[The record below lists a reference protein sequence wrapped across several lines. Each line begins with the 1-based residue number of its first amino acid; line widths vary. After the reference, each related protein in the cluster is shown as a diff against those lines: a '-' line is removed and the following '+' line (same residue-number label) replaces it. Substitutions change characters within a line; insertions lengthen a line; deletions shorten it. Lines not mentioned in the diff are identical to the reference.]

1 MAVKR
6 VPVGKSIDN
15 SENLDRRDEVVGF
28 AELFNE
34 ARRHVA
40 QHPIGF
46 KEVESSV
53 GSSKVSC
60 RLRFESRC
68 GSTTLEE
75 FPDGLDVPDR
85 PPLQQ
90 GNGILQT
97 AISDAEEETV
107 SG

>member
-1 MAVKR
+1 MVVKR
-6 VPVGKSIDN
+6 MPVGKSIDN
-15 SENLDRRDEVVGF
+15 SENLDRRDEVVGS

-34 ARRHVA
+34 ARRHTA
-40 QHPIGF
+40 QHPVGF
-46 KEVESSV
+46 QEVEFSI

-75 FPDGLDVPDR
+75 FPNGLDVSDR
-85 PPLQQ
+85 PALQQ
-90 GNGILQT
+90 GNSILQT
-97 AISDAEEETV
+97 AISDAEEEAV